1 MKRERAGQGTCSC
14 DGKQGQRSSHGWP
27 APLSTAK
34 STNVS
39 SSSSSSVPPFP
50 AMPAPFSSHVQQHPL
65 PALYL
70 YPLNDSFIPKHIH
83 LPQGQRIKIGRQ
95 TNAKTAP
102 GERNGFFDSKVLSR
116 QHAEVWEESGKV
128 RPSSAFLPFLPPSSP
143 SRSTLKTSRVQTVLL
158 STVKG
163 SARKVQ
169 NRSRSSSRP
178 VTLSYVPSIPSWA
191 CALMSISP
199 NRNLA

>member
-1 MKRERAGQGTCSC
+1 VWESCTARLSQLDSDSTRIDAARAAQ
-14 DGKQGQRSSHGWP
+14 
-27 APLSTAK
+27 
-34 STNVS
+34 STNNNLPHPS
-39 SSSSSSVPPFP
+39 SSP
-50 AMPAPFSSHVQQHPL
+50 AMPAPFPSHVQQHPL

-128 RPSSAFLPFLPPSSP
+128 RPYPRSPALSLPSASL
-143 SRSTLKTSRVQTVLL
+143 
-158 STVKG
+158 
-163 SARKVQ
+163 
-169 NRSRSSSRP
+169 
-178 VTLSYVPSIPSWA
+178 
-191 CALMSISP
+191 
-199 NRNLA
+199 

>member
-1 MKRERAGQGTCSC
+1 MVVVDVVDAVVAVMKRTGRSGLDGWTWTGTGTGRGRARVRVTVGELHSPAESAGLRPTRLESTP
-14 DGKQGQRSSHGWP
+14 P
-27 APLSTAK
+27 APLSQRTTI
-34 STNVS
+34 SPHPS
-39 SSSSSSVPPFP
+39 LSP
-50 AMPAPFSSHVQQHPL
+50 AMPAPFPSHVQQHPL

-128 RPSSAFLPFLPPSSP
+128 RPYPRSPALSLP
-143 SRSTLKTSRVQTVLL
+143 STSL
-158 STVKG
+158 
-163 SARKVQ
+163 
-169 NRSRSSSRP
+169 
-178 VTLSYVPSIPSWA
+178 
-191 CALMSISP
+191 
-199 NRNLA
+199 

>member
-1 MKRERAGQGTCSC
+1 MRKRWKRGQASRAEPSRTELN
-14 DGKQGQRSSHGWP
+14 REIESSRFDSVRQP
-27 APLSTAK
+27 APLAQRNNNLFFLSVSDPVSTF
-34 STNVS
+34 S
-39 SSSSSSVPPFP
+39 SFP
-50 AMPAPFSSHVQQHPL
+50 LSKAMPATFTSHVPQHPL

-128 RPSSAFLPFLPPSSP
+128 RTCPYSPALSSP
-143 SRSTLKTSRVQTVLL
+143 SSHPHLTL
-158 STVKG
+158 
-163 SARKVQ
+163 
-169 NRSRSSSRP
+169 
-178 VTLSYVPSIPSWA
+178 
-191 CALMSISP
+191 
-199 NRNLA
+199 

>member
-1 MKRERAGQGTCSC
+1 MRRERDGSGTCSC
-14 DGKQGQRSSHGWP
+14 DGKQGQRSSHRTPRLSTLNAQRPP
-27 APLSTAK
+27 APLTQP
-34 STNVS
+34 S
-39 SSSSSSVPPFP
+39 SSLSLPPFP
-50 AMPAPFSSHVQQHPL
+50 AMPAPFSTHVQQHPL

-128 RPSSAFLPFLPPSSP
+128 RPSSAFSPILPPSSP
-143 SRSTLKTSRVQTVLL
+143 SRSSLKTSRVQTVPL

-163 SARKVQ
+163 SVQKAQ
-169 NRSRSSSRP
+169 NRSLSSSRP
-178 VTLSYVPSIPSWA
+178 VTLSYVVSSLSVA
-191 CALMSISP
+191 AL
-199 NRNLA
+199 

>member
-1 MKRERAGQGTCSC
+1 
-14 DGKQGQRSSHGWP
+14 
-27 APLSTAK
+27 
-34 STNVS
+34 
-39 SSSSSSVPPFP
+39 
-50 AMPAPFSSHVQQHPL
+50 MPAPFSTHVQQHPL

-128 RPSSAFLPFLPPSSP
+128 IPVHFPFPRSLSP
-143 SRSTLKTSRVQTVLL
+143 HLFFRSTSK
-158 STVKG
+158 
-163 SARKVQ
+163 
-169 NRSRSSSRP
+169 
-178 VTLSYVPSIPSWA
+178 
-191 CALMSISP
+191 M
-199 NRNLA
+199 

>member
-1 MKRERAGQGTCSC
+1 MRARVRVRKG
-14 DGKQGQRSSHGWP
+14 
-27 APLSTAK
+27 STANRAEPSRESIRLE
-34 STNVS
+34 STLDTNPRHSLNETTIFLPLRLRPRFHLLLS
-39 SSSSSSVPPFP
+39 SLSR
-50 AMPAPFSSHVQQHPL
+50 AMPAPFTSHVPQHPL

-128 RPSSAFLPFLPPSSP
+128 RTCSYPPALSLSPSSHSLDLYQ
-143 SRSTLKTSRVQTVLL
+143 RREELKRYLH
-158 STVKG
+158 
-163 SARKVQ
+163 
-169 NRSRSSSRP
+169 
-178 VTLSYVPSIPSWA
+178 
-191 CALMSISP
+191 
-199 NRNLA
+199 

>member
-1 MKRERAGQGTCSC
+1 MIA
-14 DGKQGQRSSHGWP
+14 RSTRLDAHPRHFTANSSF
-27 APLSTAK
+27 STP
-34 STNVS
+34 T
-39 SSSSSSVPPFP
+39 
-50 AMPAPFSSHVQQHPL
+50 MPAPFSSHVQQHPL

-128 RPSSAFLPFLPPSSP
+128 RPSSAFPPFPPTSYP
-143 SRSTLKTSRVQTVLL
+143 ARSTLKTSRVQTVPL

-163 SARKVQ
+163 SAQKAQ
-169 NRSRSSSRP
+169 NQSHLSSRP
-178 VTLSYVPSIPSWA
+178 VTLSYVSSLPS
-191 CALMSISP
+191 
-199 NRNLA
+199 

>member
-1 MKRERAGQGTCSC
+1 
-14 DGKQGQRSSHGWP
+14 
-27 APLSTAK
+27 
-34 STNVS
+34 
-39 SSSSSSVPPFP
+39 
-50 AMPAPFSSHVQQHPL
+50 MPAPFTSHVPQHPL

-128 RPSSAFLPFLPPSSP
+128 RTCSYPPALSLSPSSHSLDLYQ
-143 SRSTLKTSRVQTVLL
+143 RREELKRYLH
-158 STVKG
+158 
-163 SARKVQ
+163 
-169 NRSRSSSRP
+169 
-178 VTLSYVPSIPSWA
+178 
-191 CALMSISP
+191 
-199 NRNLA
+199 